1 MNRLLI
7 LLLLFPFV
15 LFSQTERKV
24 LLLDLTETNN
34 ESNLSR
40 YYAVED
46 ILDFCKVPYDTS
58 SDLNLLQNYPVVI
71 TASRFTDGDLSL
83 NQIQDV
89 QTYVQNGGVI
99 ISSSLREAGLFPVF
113 GISSSTSNDS
123 LFYMNFDTLSMPSL
137 FQYVDD
143 SLEVQ
148 VSLGRPSSY
157 PNFFTREY
165 VAQTGSELLAAYE
178 NGSPALI
185 KHSFGNGYTY
195 LFGPDFRDVVYRNRI
210 NADVNAHRTY
220 SNGFEP
226 TTDVFMFIIRN
237 IIRAHIPHTIYP
249 HTVPG
254 NASSVLFLT
263 HDVDSRTAIDTMHFF
278 STYENQLGVEG
289 HYNVTCRYLSD
300 NWMTNFYI
308 GATAEISQLLND
320 GHKLASHSVGHYPDY
335 ADFEFGSLGNT
346 TGNYA
351 PFYGSGS
358 TTGGTVL
365 GELEVSRDLLEGDF
379 LVDVKSFRAGHLAF
393 PDSLIIG
400 LDTLGYAFNSTYS
413 ANDILTSYPYYGYR
427 RQKFTT
433 WRSPVL
439 EIPMTISDVFSS
451 GGFTSTNYGQRVD
464 TWLEASYKYRDN
476 HAPINLLIHPN
487 RQFKLTAQQDYINGL
502 PNDVVV
508 FSFEDYGD
516 FWKER
521 TALDYNTALN
531 NDTLLVNFNTNPSL
545 GMSFLLDYDGLDTVL
560 FFDNLGSPISFQ
572 WKQWNNRQRLYYQD
586 ELVSINEAIQN
597 ENKLTLYPNPAE
609 SVLHVQGPS
618 EFSTMR
624 LRIYDLSGRLVF
636 SQAIFGSVANV
647 SVGDFEDGV
656 YILSIQNG
664 TKVYTKKWIKS

>member
-1 MNRLLI
+1 MKRLLI
-7 LLLLFPFV
+7 LIFLIPLTV
-15 LFSQTERKV
+15 FSQTDRKV
-24 LLLDLTETNN
+24 LLFDLTSINSET
-34 ESNLSR
+34 NLSR
-40 YYAVED
+40 FYAVED

-58 SDLNLLQNYPVVI
+58 SDFSELQNYPVVI
-71 TASRFTDGDLSL
+71 TASRFTDGDLSS

-89 QTYVQNGGVI
+89 QAYVQNGGVL
-99 ISSSLREAGLFPVF
+99 ISSSLRESALFSTF
-113 GISSSTSNDS
+113 GISSSSSNDS
-123 LFYMNFDTLSMPSL
+123 LFYMDFDTLSMPSI
-137 FQYVDD
+137 FQYVND

-148 VSLGRPSSY
+148 ISLGRPSSY

-165 VAQTGSELLAAYE
+165 TAQAGSEVLASYE
-178 NGSPALI
+178 NGSPAMI
-185 KHSFGNGYTY
+185 KHAFGNGHTY

-237 IIRAHIPHTIYP
+237 IIREYIPHTIYP

-289 HYNVTCRYLSD
+289 HYNITCRYLSD
-300 NWMTNFYI
+300 NWMSNFYI
-308 GATAEISQLLND
+308 GATSEINQLLTD
-320 GHKLASHSVGHYPDY
+320 GHKLASHSIGHYPDY
-335 ADFEFGSLGNT
+335 ADFEFGNLGST
-346 TGNYA
+346 TGNYS

-365 GELEVSRDLLEGDF
+365 GELEVSKDLLEGDF
-379 LVDVKSFRAGHLAF
+379 LVDIKSFRAGHLAF

-400 LDTLGYAFNSTYS
+400 LDTLGYEFNSTYS
-413 ANDILTSYPYYGYR
+413 ANDILTGYPYYAFR

-439 EIPMTISDVFSS
+439 EIPMTISDVFIS
-451 GGFTSTNYGQRVD
+451 GGFTSTNYSQRVN
-464 TWLEASYKYRDN
+464 TWLDASFKYRDN

-487 RQFKLTAQQDYINGL
+487 RQYKLTAQQDYLNGL

-508 FSFEDYGD
+508 FSFEDYGN

-521 TALDYNTALN
+521 TALDYSTVLN
-531 NDTLLVNFNTNPSL
+531 NDTLIVNLTINPSQ

-560 FFDNLGSPISFQ
+560 FYDNLGSPISFQ

-586 ELVSINEAIQN
+586 ELVSVNEKVLK

-609 SVLHVQGPS
+609 DILHVQGPS
-618 EFSTMR
+618 EFATMR
-624 LRIYDLSGRLVF
+624 VRIYDLSGRLVL
-636 SQAIFGSVANV
+636 SQVIFGSVANL
-647 SVGDFEDGV
+647 SVGEFEDGV

-664 TKVYTKKWIKS
+664 AKVFSKKWIKS